1 MESPVSLRRYALLI
15 TTLSSFLMPFMSSAV
30 NLALKD
36 IGRDLAADA
45 VALAWVQSAHLL
57 ASAACLPPLGRLADL
72 YGRRRVFLAGLLIYG
87 LSSILCV
94 LAGSISF
101 LIAARALQGIGGSMV
116 FGTAVAILTSV
127 FPPAERGRVLGVNIA
142 AVYTGLTLGPSLG
155 GFLTQHLDWRSIF
168 AFSSALS
175 LALLP
180 LALFRLRGEWAE
192 AAGQRFEWAGALLF
206 SASLLGF
213 LWGISSLRENAPA
226 PYLAASGLVG
236 LAAFVLWELRGRE
249 GKTGPSSPGPGLR
262 LLHRLWQTEPILDLR
277 RFRGNLTFIFSNLA
291 ALIHYSATHAISFL
305 LALYLQKVLGLSPQQ
320 AGLILLAQPAV
331 MALLSPPAGRIS
343 DRIQPRFLASL
354 GMAVMAGGLFALS
367 TLSSDSSIV
376 RVIVFL
382 ALIGLGYALFS
393 APNTSAVMG
402 AVSRRDYGVA
412 SSTLATMRL
421 TGQAVSMALVTLLVS
436 AYIGRVE
443 WESLLPDQ
451 LLSVMGLAFR
461 IFTGLCLLGM
471 LASLARGKVEGKE
484 G

>member
-1 MESPVSLRRYALLI
+1 MEEKVLRRYALLI
-15 TTLSSFLMPFMSSAV
+15 TTLSSFLTPFMSSAV

-36 IGRDLAADA
+36 IGQAFTADA

-57 ASAACLPPLGRLADL
+57 ASAACLPPLGRAADL

-87 LSSILCV
+87 ISSILCT

-101 LIAARALQGIGGSMV
+101 LIALRALQGIGGSMV

-127 FPPAERGRVLGVNIA
+127 FPPAERGRVLGINIA

-155 GFLTQHLDWRSIF
+155 GFLTQHLGWRSIF
-168 AFSSALS
+168 ALAAA
-175 LALLP
+175 LALALFP

-192 AAGQRFEWAGALLF
+192 ATGQRFEWAGAILF
-206 SASLLGF
+206 SISLLGF
-213 LWGISSLRENAPA
+213 LGGLSSLRESTLS

-236 LAAFVLWELRGRE
+236 LAAFVLWELRRRE
-249 GKTGPSSPGPGLR
+249 NPSPHLLR
-262 LLHRLWQTEPILDLR
+262 HLWPTDPILDLR

-305 LALYLQKVLGLSPQQ
+305 LSLYLQKVLELSPQQ
-320 AGLILLAQPAV
+320 AGLVLLAQPAV
-331 MALLSPPAGRIS
+331 MALLSPPAGRLS

-367 TLSSDSSIV
+367 TLGDQSPIALV
-376 RVIVFL
+376 VAFL

-443 WESLLPDQ
+443 WESLLPSQ

-461 IFTGLCLLGM
+461 TFTGLCLLGM
-471 LASLARGKVEGKE
+471 LASLARGKMERE
-484 G
+484 AS

>member
-1 MESPVSLRRYALLI
+1 MEENTSALRRYALLV
-15 TTLSSFLMPFMSSAV
+15 TTLSSFLTPFMSSAV

-57 ASAACLPPLGRLADL
+57 ASAAFLPPLGRAADL
-72 YGRRRVFLAGLLIYG
+72 YGRRRVFLAGLLLYG
-87 LSSILCV
+87 ATSLLCA
-94 LAGSISF
+94 LAGSAPF

-127 FPPAERGRVLGVNIA
+127 FPPDRRGRVLGINTA

-155 GFLTQHLDWRSIF
+155 GFLTQHLGWRSIF
-168 AFSSALS
+168 AFAAALS
-175 LALLP
+175 LALFP
-180 LALFRLRGEWAE
+180 LALLRLRGEWAD

-213 LWGISSLRENAPA
+213 LGGLSSLRESALSPC
-226 PYLAASGLVG
+226 LAAAGLGG
-236 LAAFVLWELRGRE
+236 LAVFILWELRRRDAPH
-249 GKTGPSSPGPGLR
+249 PS
-262 LLHRLWQTEPILDLR
+262 LLDNFWRTEPILDLR

-305 LALYLQKVLGLSPQQ
+305 LSLYLQRVLGLAPQQ
-320 AGLILLAQPAV
+320 AGLVLLAQPAV
-331 MALLSPPAGRIS
+331 MALLSPPAGRLS
-343 DRIQPRFLASL
+343 DRVQPRILASL

-367 TLSSDSSIV
+367 TLGGLSPIPHV
-376 RVIVFL
+376 VAFL

-393 APNTSAVMG
+393 APNTNAVMG
-402 AVSRRDYGVA
+402 AVGRRDYGVA

-421 TGQAVSMALVTLLVS
+421 TGQAVSMALATLLVS
-436 AYIGRVE
+436 IYLGRVE
-443 WESLLPDQ
+443 WEQLLPSQ

-461 IFTGLCLLGM
+461 LFTGLCLLGM
-471 LASLARGKVEGKE
+471 LASLARGKVEEKE
-484 G
+484 DRPSSRS